1 MSAPLLFIFRWTVLD
16 FVKVSIDSA
25 TGVRHVSDR
34 LVDLY
39 HLQLRAGAL
48 IPALLLL
55 IAGGQAQSEPSG
67 PRQGPGDFREGY
79 EHADYETKSLSL
91 QSRRGAETN
100 LLAVLESPPLGL
112 PAVPVPADNPVSE
125 EKVRLGRKLF
135 FDRRLSANNT
145 ISCAMCHVA
154 EQGFAQNELRNPVGI
169 EGKSVRRN
177 APSIYNV
184 AYVGRLFHDGREM
197 SLENQVWQP
206 LLAHNEMANLSIGL
220 VIERIRGL
228 ADYDSMFEKAF
239 GRGPDVRT
247 IGMAL
252 ASYQRMLVSGDSAFD
267 RWYFANDKAAIS
279 AAAQR
284 GFALFQGK
292 AACISC
298 HTVGPESALFTDGQF
313 HNTGIGYYATMRPA
327 VAKLDVLLAPGRSER
342 VQTDLLAT
350 TGTVQFRDLGRYE
363 VTGLPADR
371 WRYRTPT
378 LRNVALT
385 APYMHD
391 GSLASLRDV
400 LEFYNRGGVPNES
413 LDPRIRP
420 LGLSDAEI
428 DDLLAFLQSLTG
440 SNVDALV
447 ADAFAAPIGGS

>member
-1 MSAPLLFIFRWTVLD
+1 M
-16 FVKVSIDSA
+16 
-25 TGVRHVSDR
+25 
-34 LVDLY
+34 
-39 HLQLRAGAL
+39 
-48 IPALLLL
+48 ALLLL
-55 IAGGQAQSEPSG
+55 AAGSQAQTESPG
-67 PRQGPGDFREGY
+67 PRQGPGDYRDGY
-79 EHADYETKSLSL
+79 EYADYETESLSL
-91 QSRRGAETN
+91 EARRGVETD
-100 LLAVLESPPLGL
+100 LLVVLKSPPLGL
-112 PAVPVPADNPVSE
+112 PPVPVPVDNPVTAA
-125 EKVRLGRKLF
+125 KVRLGQKLF

-154 EQGFAQNELRNPVGI
+154 EQGFAQNELRNPVGM

-184 AYVGRLFHDGREM
+184 AYVSQLFHDGREM

-206 LLAHNEMANLSIGL
+206 LLADNEMANLSIGL
-220 VIERIRGL
+220 VIERIRSL
-228 ADYDSMFEKAF
+228 ADYDTLFEDAF
-239 GRGPDVRT
+239 GRGPDVKT

-252 ASYQRMLVSGDSAFD
+252 ASYQRMLVSGDSRFD
-267 RWYFANDKAAIS
+267 RWFFNQDKKALS

-284 GFALFQGK
+284 GFAVFRGK
-292 AACISC
+292 GGCISC
-298 HTVGPESALFTDGQF
+298 HTAGSEFALFSDGEF
-313 HNTGIGYYATMRPA
+313 HNTGVGYYATMRPA
-327 VAKLDVLLAPGRSER
+327 VVELDVLLAPGRSER
-342 VQTDLLAT
+342 VQTDLLKT
-350 TGTVQFRDLGRYE
+350 TGTVQFPDLGRYE

-371 WRYRTPT
+371 WRYRTPS

-400 LEFYNRGGVPNES
+400 LMFYNRGGVPNEG
-413 LDPRIRP
+413 LDPLIRP
-420 LGLSDAEI
+420 LGLTDGEI

>member
-1 MSAPLLFIFRWTVLD
+1 MQAKFGTLL
-16 FVKVSIDSA
+16 A
-25 TGVRHVSDR
+25 
-34 LVDLY
+34 
-39 HLQLRAGAL
+39 
-48 IPALLLL
+48 ALLL
-55 IAGGQAQSEPSG
+55 IVPGSQAQTEPAG

-79 EHADYETKSLSL
+79 ERAEYETDSLSL
-91 QSRRGAETN
+91 QSRRGARTD

-112 PAVPVPADNPVSE
+112 PPVPLPADNPGTE
-125 EKVRLGRKLF
+125 ESVRLGRKLF

-184 AYVGRLFHDGREM
+184 AYVSRLFHDGREM
-197 SLENQVWQP
+197 SLENQIWQP
-206 LLAHNEMANLSIGL
+206 LLANNEMGNLSIGI
-220 VIERIRGL
+220 VIERIRSL
-228 ADYDSMFEKAF
+228 SDYDTLFAAAF
-239 GRGPDVRT
+239 GRGPDVQT

-252 ASYQRMLVSGDSAFD
+252 ANYQRMLVSGDSGFD
-267 RWYFANDKAAIS
+267 RWYFDKDKKALS

-284 GFALFQGK
+284 GFALFRGK
-292 AACISC
+292 ARCVAC
-298 HTVGPESALFTDGQF
+298 HTVGSDFALFTDGEF

-327 VAKLDVLLAPGRSER
+327 VAELDVLLAPGRSEQVR
-342 VQTDLLAT
+342 TDLLET
-350 TGTVQFRDLGRYE
+350 TGTVQFSDLGRYE

-371 WRYRTPT
+371 WRYRTPI

-400 LEFYNRGGVPNES
+400 LEFYNRGGVPNEV
-413 LDPRIRP
+413 LDP
-420 LGLSDAEI
+420 L
-428 DDLLAFLQSLTG
+428 
-440 SNVDALV
+440 
-447 ADAFAAPIGGS
+447 

>member
-1 MSAPLLFIFRWTVLD
+1 MSAIGLDKLLNLN
-16 FVKVSIDSA
+16 
-25 TGVRHVSDR
+25 
-34 LVDLY
+34 
-39 HLQLRAGAL
+39 HLQLKSMS
-48 IPALLLL
+48 LLLVL
-55 IAGGQAQSEPSG
+55 LLVVVGSQAQTQPAA

-79 EHADYETKSLSL
+79 ERADYVTRSLSL
-91 QSRRGAETN
+91 QSRRGAATD
-100 LLAVLESPPLGL
+100 LLAVLDSPPLGL
-112 PAVPVPADNPVSE
+112 PPVPVGADNPVTE
-125 EKVRLGRKLF
+125 EAVQLGRKLF

-184 AYVGRLFHDGREM
+184 AYVGLLFHDGREM

-206 LLAHNEMANLSIGL
+206 LLANNEMGNLSIGI
-220 VIERIRGL
+220 VIERILNL
-228 ADYDSMFEKAF
+228 ADYDNLFESAF
-239 GRGPDVRT
+239 GHGPDVKT

-252 ASYQRMLVSGDSAFD
+252 ASYERMLVSGDSGFD
-267 RWYFANDKAAIS
+267 RWYFDNDKTALS
-279 AAAQR
+279 AAGQR
-284 GFALFQGK
+284 GFALFRGK
-292 AACISC
+292 ARCIAC
-298 HTVGPESALFTDGQF
+298 HTVGSEFALYSDGEF

-327 VAKLDVLLAPGRSER
+327 IADLDVLLAPGRSER
-342 VQTDLLAT
+342 VQTDLLKT

-363 VTGLPADR
+363 VTGLPTDR

-378 LRNVALT
+378 LRNVELT

-400 LEFYNRGGVPNES
+400 LEFYNRGGVPNEV
-413 LDPRIRP
+413 LDPLIRP

-428 DDLLAFLQSLTG
+428 NDLLAFLKALTG
-440 SNVDALV
+440 SNVGALV

>member
-1 MSAPLLFIFRWTVLD
+1 LD
-16 FVKVSIDSA
+16 KLID
-25 TGVRHVSDR
+25 
-34 LVDLY
+34 LN
-39 HLQLRAGAL
+39 HLQQKSIVLTA
-48 IPALLLL
+48 ALLLL
-55 IAGGQAQSEPSG
+55 VAASHAQTEPSG

-79 EHADYETKSLSL
+79 EHADYETHSLSL
-91 QSRRGAETN
+91 QSRRGAEAD
-100 LLAVLESPPLGL
+100 LVAVLKSPPMGL
-112 PAVPVPADNPVSE
+112 PPVPIPADNPATA

-184 AYVGRLFHDGREM
+184 AYVSLLFHDGREM

-206 LLAHNEMANLSIGL
+206 LLAKNEMANLSIGL
-220 VIERIRGL
+220 VIERIRSL
-228 ADYDSMFEKAF
+228 ADYDTLFEEAF
-239 GRGPDVRT
+239 GRGPDVKT

-252 ASYQRMLVSGDSAFD
+252 ASYQRMLVSGDSRFD
-267 RWYFANDKAAIS
+267 RWYFGNDRTALG

-284 GFALFQGK
+284 GFALFRSK
-292 AACISC
+292 AGCINC
-298 HTVGPESALFTDGQF
+298 HTVGSDFALFTDGQF
-313 HNTGIGYYATMRPA
+313 HNTGIG
-327 VAKLDVLLAPGRSER
+327 
-342 VQTDLLAT
+342 T

-371 WRYRTPT
+371 WRYRTPG
-378 LRNVALT
+378 LRNVVLT
-385 APYMHD
+385 PPYMHD

-400 LEFYNRGGVPNES
+400 LEFYNRGGVPNEV
-413 LDPRIRP
+413 LDPLIRP
-420 LGLSDAEI
+420 LGLSDGEI
-428 DDLLAFLQSLTG
+428 DDLLAFLKSLTG
-440 SNVDALV
+440 SNVGALV